1 LKPAIVSILV
11 HFYRVLLRLYPTG
24 FQDEFGAEMEEVFAT
39 AVTDASQ
46 ANLFRVTLICLEELA
61 DFPANLAE
69 AYRLYAVQQE
79 AAVMNREVRWSV
91 WPVWVILNLLSIP
104 LAVLLAM
111 VLVVL
116 ADRIGAPLL
125 QASGPAAAVGLEPIL
140 LISMLILATAVLQW
154 LLLRRYLHHA
164 RVWVPLTALGWLVGM
179 LLIYLVG
186 LFELPVPGAWIPA
199 LVPPFLGAVVGVTQ
213 WLYLRQVIDKA
224 GFWVLASAV
233 GYGMLARGAF
243 GSFTS
248 IPEFLFFILAPF
260 TITGLALFLLLRQGG
275 RGQQTGDRVQR
286 EDDVDHAPWLR
297 RLAIILLG
305 GLLLI
310 PLFFAG
316 TWVYASG
323 QLTLAKGKGIYATAE
338 EGMRSKLLQQ
348 AWDLEPEPQVEIVHA
363 GPNKHDGSQPH
374 VWFVGAQVRADHRPS
389 GKSTAPRGY
398 YSGGSFFLRVQE
410 GWVHV
415 PEGAFP
421 QFIGWA
427 MTLYGL
433 EGA

>member
-1 LKPAIVSILV
+1 
-11 HFYRVLLRLYPTG
+11 
-24 FQDEFGAEMEEVFAT
+24 MEEVFAT
-39 AVTDASQ
+39 AVTSASQ
-46 ANLFRVTLICLEELA
+46 ASPFRVTVICLKELT

-69 AYRLYAVQQE
+69 AYRLYAAQQE

-104 LAVLLAM
+104 LAALLAM

-125 QASGPAAAVGLEPIL
+125 PVSRLAAAGVLEPIL

-179 LLIYLVG
+179 LLIYLAT
-186 LFELPVPGAWIPA
+186 LFELPVPSAWMLA
-199 LVPPFLGAVVGVTQ
+199 LVPPFLGAVVGGAQ
-213 WLYLRQVIDKA
+213 WLYLRRVIDKA

-233 GYGMLARGAF
+233 GYGVLARGAF
-243 GSFTS
+243 GSFSS

-260 TITGLALFLLLRQGG
+260 AITGLALVLLLRHGG
-275 RGQQTGDRVQR
+275 RGQQAGDKVQR

-338 EGMRSKLLQQ
+338 EGMRSRLLQHSR
-348 AWDLEPEPQVEIVHA
+348 DLGPEPQVEIVRA
-363 GPNKHDGSQPH
+363 GINQHDGSQPH
-374 VWFVGAQVRADHRPS
+374 VWFVVAHVWTDHRPD
-389 GKSTAPRGY
+389 GRSTAPRGY

-421 QFIGWA
+421 EFIGWA